1 MRPTADRGEFDEE
14 LARARLGD
22 GTVNLDQTVADFLEN
37 KGSLRHD
44 AGEVCLFGSNVVSWP
59 QHDADGI
66 YTLLLRK

>member
-44 AGEVCLFGSNVVSWP
+44 AGEVCLFGSNVVS
-59 QHDADGI
+59 
-66 YTLLLRK
+66 